1 MPAIF
6 VILVLNRYV
15 TYGVDATLVTLA
27 AAALFAIVFE
37 FVFRRIRYNTATKVD
52 FDAQDQLNN
61 RIFVRVARSKL
72 SFLARIP
79 ASTLRGL
86 FGGIEQLRAA
96 YSPASICSFLD
107 APFSLLFI
115 FVLYLISPPLSLVT
129 AIVIGALAL
138 IILMQFNGLRE
149 LGRSINKVSTLK
161 GQLASNAI
169 ETPETLRVFDLTGF
183 VQKKSEKVF
192 NALNELQS
200 RLLSRQDLTQTT
212 IKAFLGSLPSR

>member
-1 MPAIF
+1 M
-6 VILVLNRYV
+6 
-15 TYGVDATLVTLA
+15 
-27 AAALFAIVFE
+27 
-37 FVFRRIRYNTATKVD
+37 
-52 FDAQDQLNN
+52 
-61 RIFVRVARSKL
+61 
-72 SFLARIP
+72 
-79 ASTLRGL
+79 

-212 IKAFLGSLPSR
+212 IKAFSGVLTVAVITVGAVLVVDGQLDIGEMIGANILAACLLYTSDAADES